1 MAQVGQIVLYGTE
14 GACRISEICK
24 MKVGHKREEYYV
36 LHPIHREGST
46 VFVPLNNEALL
57 SKMRPLLS
65 REEIHELIDR
75 VSLEEPFWIE
85 DASERKVEYQR
96 ILLSTQRE
104 DLLRM
109 IRALYQRRSQLRE
122 RGKHLRG
129 SDEQML
135 RDAEKLLNDEFALV
149 LEIKPREVPEYI
161 QSRIKQRNPTEE

>member
-36 LHPIHREGST
+36 LRPIHREGAT
-46 VFVPLNNEALL
+46 VFVPLNNEVLL

-75 VSLEEPFWIE
+75 VSMEVPLWIE
-85 DASERKVEYQR
+85 DASERKAEYQR

-104 DLLRM
+104 ELLRM

-161 QSRIKQRNPTEE
+161 QSRIEQINSSEE